1 MITPQWL
8 QDRVSEAERA
18 YMLGDIDLADKL
30 LRPYCRGHQRYDNR
44 IIGLEA
50 KIVDALIARDLAK

>member
-1 MITPQWL
+1 MMTPQWL
-8 QDRVSEAERA
+8 EDRISEAERA

-30 LRPYCRGHQRYDNR
+30 LRPYCRGRSHYDSR
-44 IIGLEA
+44 IIVLEA